1 MKRFKLH
8 ISILL
13 IIPFLNTAC
22 SNRVADDGRVIISG
36 GQPPYHDIE
45 RLVLEA
51 GRKLPPGSTMLLL
64 EAAGLAI
71 ASKDTDLARRILDT
85 VESPYSNADTTET
98 FSLLKAEW
106 ALLEDDHRQAIRL
119 LEDQRF
125 QTLPL
130 DTDIQTRA
138 GRLRAD
144 AYLAGRSYLASAREL
159 IYINRLVPADEKR
172 ANHER
177 IFSTLL
183 RLDADIL
190 QQQARQ
196 SITQDVRG
204 WLSLAAMTRQ
214 FQQDPRRQLNA
225 LQDWQRAW
233 PSHPATLLAPASLA
247 MLTQIVAERPDNI
260 ALILP
265 LQGDL
270 GSLGRAIRDGYIT
283 AHYQFTP
290 DTSLHVYDS
299 TAGDIFDILAR
310 AKAAGAEM
318 IIGPLDR
325 EKVTAVARRRL
336 DLPVIALNRTLSGET
351 NPKLYQ
357 FGLAPEDES
366 FQVAEQVFFEGHT
379 RGLVFAPD
387 NDWGQRNFDAFAEK
401 FIASG
406 GVIVDSVQFTDQS
419 DYSELV
425 KYLLNVDAS
434 EKRAANLRRITGER
448 FEFTPR
454 RRQDI
459 DFVFLLANA
468 TQARGI
474 NPTLAFFYAED
485 IPVYATSHVHVAA
498 DSRVDAID
506 MNGIRFCDL
515 PWKLTANDATQALV
529 MDTWRAASTGLAAFY
544 ALGVDVH
551 RLYPRLRQLK
561 ENPNER
567 IVGSTGILALNESNV
582 INRTLMWAQFR
593 DGEAKRM
600 SASDEQPR

>member
-1 MKRFKLH
+1 MKRFKLL
-8 ISILL
+8 IIIPL
-13 IIPFLNTAC
+13 IIPLLNTAC
-22 SNRVADDGRVIISG
+22 T
-36 GQPPYHDIE
+36 E
-45 RLVLEA
+45 RLVVMPGVDPQPPDIARLVLKA
-51 GRKLPPGSTMLLL
+51 GRKLPPGSTILLL
-64 EAAGLAI
+64 EAASLAI
-71 ASKDTDLARRILDT
+71 KSNDIDIARRILDT
-85 VESPYSNADTTET
+85 IESPYINADTTQT
-98 FSLLKAEW
+98 FSLLRAEV
-106 ALLEDDHRQAIRL
+106 ALLEDDYRHATRL
-119 LEDQRF
+119 LENRQF
-125 QTLPL
+125 QILPL
-130 DTDIQTRA
+130 DTNTQVRA
-138 GRLRAD
+138 GRLRAN
-144 AYLAGRSYLASAREL
+144 AYLMGRSYLASAREL
-159 IYINRLVPADEKR
+159 IYINRLIPADKR
-172 ANHER
+172 RENHER

-183 RLDADIL
+183 RLEAETL

-214 FQQDPRRQLNA
+214 FQRDPRKQLNA

-233 PSHPATLLAPASLA
+233 PGHPATLLMPTSLE
-247 MLTQIVAERPDNI
+247 MLAQIVAERPDNI

-265 LQGDL
+265 LQGDF
-270 GSLGRAIRDGYIT
+270 GGLGRAIRDGYIA

-290 DTSLHVYDS
+290 DARLHIYDS
-299 TAGDIFDILAR
+299 TAGDILDILAR
-310 AKAAGAEM
+310 AKAAGAEI

-325 EKVTAVARRRL
+325 EKVTTVARQRL
-336 DLPVIALNRTLSGET
+336 DLPVIGLNRTLSGET
-351 NPKLYQ
+351 NPNLYQ

-366 FQVAEQVFFEGHT
+366 LQVAEQVYFEGHT

-387 NDWGQRNFDAFAEK
+387 NDWGKRNFDAFAEK
-401 FIASG
+401 FIAGG
-406 GVIVDSVQFTDQS
+406 GVIVDNARFTDQS
-419 DYSELV
+419 DYSGLV
-425 KYLLNVDAS
+425 KYLLNIDAS
-434 EKRAANLRRITGER
+434 EKRASNLRRITGER

-498 DSRVDAID
+498 NSRIDAID
-506 MNGIRFCDL
+506 MNGVRFCDL
-515 PWKLTANDATQALV
+515 PWKLTDNDATQKLV
-529 MDTWRAASTGLAAFY
+529 INTWSAASTGLAAFY
-544 ALGVDVH
+544 ALGVDAH

-567 IVGSTGILALNESNV
+567 IIGSTGILALNEGNV

-600 SASDEQPR
+600 YLNPADDEQPR